1 MKLKGISFTG
11 IGLLLVA
18 TIVYVLQP
26 RKTPP
31 STQVLVPSMVVP
43 PPPGKTF
50 EELAKEA
57 TKKYLETL
65 HNVNSKYLVE
75 MKVREAAKLI
85 EKEGPT
91 CFNEFRGNSRFIS
104 GGTYVWVILTVSNK
118 KDPVWVLV
126 QPIDPNVEKI
136 PLEYGKQDAY
146 KRYFLYTAGDI
157 ALNHENNQGWLCY
170 YWPNPGQSK
179 PARKAVFV
187 KLATYHNVRYIV
199 GGGTSDPNIVEEVL
213 ADPTSIKIDNEL

>member
-1 MKLKGISFTG
+1 MKLKGIFFTG

-18 TIVYVLQP
+18 AIVYVLQA

-31 STQVLVPSMVVP
+31 STQVLVPPIVVP
-43 PPPGKTF
+43 PPPGRTF

-57 TKKYLETL
+57 TKKYLETI
-65 HNVNSKYLVE
+65 HNVNSKDLVE

-85 EKEGPT
+85 EKNGPA

-104 GGTYVWVILTVSNK
+104 GGTYVWILNVIKNK
-118 KDPVWVLV
+118 KEPLWVLM
-126 QPIDPNVEKI
+126 QPIDPNVEKT
-136 PLEYGKQDAY
+136 PLEYGKQDPY
-146 KRYFLYTAGDI
+146 KRYFLYTACDI
-157 ALNHENNQGWLCY
+157 AKDHENNQGWLCY

-179 PARKAVFV
+179 PVQKAVFV
-187 KLATYHNVRYIV
+187 KLATYHGLQYIA

-213 ADPTSIKIDNEL
+213 ADPTSIKIDNKL